1 MMRNRYFLAFILTI
15 TSFGAMAQR
24 DFFKTP
30 YQISE
35 GTKDVGSTVVTYR
48 TARHAMAGVA
58 DSSINY
64 VNLNGEWSVRFFDDA
79 AKVRASDLDRGND
92 LKKDW
97 KLTKLPLAWQMNGSG
112 AAIFADEAYDFLSK
126 PPVLGAP
133 LKMPVGGK
141 TALYARDFTVP
152 FDFMDRMLYLTI
164 GASRGRTTLYIN
176 GQRVGFATDSKSP
189 AQYDITPYVSR
200 GQNRVVLQI
209 EQYSGASWVENQQMW
224 RLSGANRDIFILAQ
238 PKIRMRD
245 FMVRTSLDPTY
256 QNGLLETAL
265 LLKTELLNPHT
276 VTVYYD
282 FYGPDGALVAQNSR
296 EVNLGLRAE
305 DTVRFTTSIMGVK
318 KWNAETPNLYTI
330 LYRVK
335 REGRFT
341 EYGAVKAGFLSV
353 ETKDKQLLVNGV
365 APVIKGV
372 NFEEFDP
379 RTGNVLSKDKV
390 RQELLRMR
398 LMGVNAI
405 RTGGYPLPSFFYEL
419 TDSIGFYVV
428 DVANIDASGLENS
441 TRKGRSVANDPA
453 WKDVFVQRAVAV
465 YERSENN
472 PSVIAVALGENA
484 GNGYCMYQSY
494 MAIKARNGDRVVIY
508 DGAGAEWNTDV
519 VCPLYPTVADL
530 AKLKV
535 QQPIIASR
543 VSFDKA
549 YWNTKGVQGAFMDR
563 WCDPSITAS
572 APVYYE
578 ELTNDYRLK
587 KRDDG
592 AQKLGSVED
601 HEKQISDLFSAV
613 EITTKDAAKGIY
625 TIENRMQYS
634 DLNQFKITC
643 STMSGGKI
651 VKTTPILIN
660 CPAGATAEIT
670 IPGASVISSTKELLF
685 EVGDIYKVLFTR

>member
-1 MMRNRYFLAFILTI
+1 MMRSRYFLAFILAV
-15 TSFGAMAQR
+15 TSVGAMAQR

-30 YQISE
+30 YPISH
-35 GTKDVGSTVVTYR
+35 GTKDVGSRVVTYR
-48 TARHAMAGVA
+48 SAAHAMAGVA
-58 DSSINY
+58 DSSVNY
-64 VNLNGEWSVRFFDDA
+64 VDLNGQWSVRFFDDA
-79 AKVRASDLDRGND
+79 GKVREADLDRGND

-97 KLTKLPLAWQMNGSG
+97 KSVKLPLSWQMNGEG
-112 AAIFADEAYDFLSK
+112 AAVFADKAYGFLSK
-126 PPVLGAP
+126 APVVGAP
-133 LKMPVGGK
+133 LKMPTSGK

-152 FDFMDRMLYLTI
+152 FDFLDRMLYLTI
-164 GASRGRTTLYIN
+164 GASSSRTTLYIN
-176 GQRVGFATDSKSP
+176 GQMVGFATDSKNP

-200 GQNRVVLQI
+200 GQNRVVLQV
-209 EQYSGASWVENQQMW
+209 EQYSGASWVENQRMW
-224 RLSGANRDIFILAQ
+224 RLSGVNRDIFILAQ

-296 EVNLGLRAE
+296 EVNLGMRAE

-341 EYGAVKAGFLSV
+341 EYGAVKTGFLSV
-353 ETKDKQLLVNGV
+353 ETKGNQLLVNGI

-453 WKDVFVQRAVAV
+453 WKDVFVQRAVAT

-472 PSVIAVALGENA
+472 PSVVAVALGENA
-484 GNGYCMYQSY
+484 GNGYCMYQGY
-494 MAIKARNGDRVVIY
+494 LAIKARNRDRVVIY

-519 VCPLYPTVADL
+519 VCPLYPSIEDL
-530 AKLKV
+530 TKLKV
-535 QQPIIASR
+535 LQPIIASR

-549 YWNTKGVQGAFMDR
+549 YWNIKGVQGAFVDR
-563 WCDPSITAS
+563 WRDPSITAS

-578 ELTNDYRLK
+578 ELTGDYRLK

-592 AQKLGSVED
+592 TQKLGSVED
-601 HEKQISDLFSAV
+601 HEKQISDLFLDV
-613 EITTKDAAKGIY
+613 EITTKDAVKGIY

-643 STMSGGKI
+643 STMSGGKV

-660 CPAGATAEIT
+660 CPVGATAEIT

-685 EVGDIYKVLFTR
+685 EVGNIYKVLFTR